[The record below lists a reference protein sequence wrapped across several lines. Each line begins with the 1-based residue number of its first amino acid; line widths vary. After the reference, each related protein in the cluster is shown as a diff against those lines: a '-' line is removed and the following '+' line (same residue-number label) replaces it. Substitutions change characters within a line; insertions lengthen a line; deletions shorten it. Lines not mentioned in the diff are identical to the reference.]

1 MMKKTEQNI
10 QKMSDNQYHMEH
22 KIITMLSKM
31 EETQLKIIEV
41 LSKFG
46 HRCNLGVRHFVYKG
60 VWTIIGH
67 QTQST
72 THSEI
77 NPE

>member
-41 LSKFG
+41 LERITSNFPKKEKQLL
-46 HRCNLGVRHFVYKG
+46 ND
-60 VWTIIGH
+60 
-67 QTQST
+67 
-72 THSEI
+72 
-77 NPE
+77 

>member
-10 QKMSDNQYHMEH
+10 QKMSDNQYHMEQ

-41 LSKFG
+41 LERITSNFPKKEKQLL
-46 HRCNLGVRHFVYKG
+46 ND
-60 VWTIIGH
+60 
-67 QTQST
+67 
-72 THSEI
+72 
-77 NPE
+77 